1 MDMIAWCKP
10 HGNLWEYGKFVGDA
24 SIANLIHSLCDL
36 LTFAN
41 INNRAHLQVL
51 QLPSERQKT
60 KRHSASRGLRPLTS
74 YRGLCT
80 MDLRARGA
88 PPADP
93 RYMCALRARHGIRT
107 LCSSKLILKNALL
120 TCVAKMQK
128 TRFSQKKTSNLELR
142 CLLTTYCKSHMG
154 FSKNPLPD
162 P

>member
-107 LCSSKLILKNALL
+107 LCSSKLILKKPWEYARPVRHWPHRRAGVTRLFALGRL
-120 TCVAKMQK
+120 SSLLNVPTTVVAEM
-128 TRFSQKKTSNLELR
+128 N
-142 CLLTTYCKSHMG
+142 
-154 FSKNPLPD
+154 
-162 P
+162 